1 MNELRLLAENEYLLK
16 TTEVKLETEKELN
29 FLRKKINKIQDE
41 LNGDISYNEYIQKE
55 KELQNY
61 TLQLERVNAKLD
73 CIIDLIKDMIN
84 IARKNVMC

>member
-41 LNGDISYNEYIQKE
+41 LNGDVSYNEYIQKE

-61 TLQLERVNAKLD
+61 ALQLERVNAKLD
-73 CIIDLIKDMIN
+73 CIIDLRKDMIN
-84 IARKNVMC
+84 IARKGGLC